1 MAGLPPIDAALLPP
15 DVRKAGPKAEQAYQT
30 ALAFESVLTQ
40 QLTQSLASTVSDTGD
55 DEDAGDAS
63 TSLTATLIPDAL
75 SQGLS
80 ASGGLGLARQL
91 YEALGGGGTG
101 SKR

>member
-15 DVRKAGPKAEQAYQT
+15 DVRKAGPKAEQTYQT

-40 QLTQSLASTVSDTGD
+40 QLTQSLASTVTDTGD
-55 DEDAGDAS
+55 DDGGDAS
-63 TSLTATLIPDAL
+63 TSLSELLIPDAL
-75 SQGLS
+75 SRGLA

-91 YEALGGGGTG
+91 YEALGGAGTR
-101 SKR
+101 SER